1 MSNATYTFEDSVYDI
16 NQLVPEGRKAFQLL
30 LTAEKNVRSLEDQ
43 VIIAQ
48 AATISLHTKLQEYL
62 VEDAIITEEEPEPE
76 ED

>member
-1 MSNATYTFEDSVYDI
+1 MSSATYTFEDSVYDV

-30 LTAEKNVRSLEDQ
+30 LTAEQNVRSLEDQ